1 MFHAARTSNASV
13 PKRSN
18 NIFFFEFRLGPSRPN
33 IPLTTSIKQ
42 RFKISPLVFF
52 LFSYRPPHIPAI
64 VSGAHVSA
72 LYDTAVREAP
82 TTQPRGS
89 SQPVGLTSPGC
100 TRHTALPTVPRAS
113 VVPDLSHEM
122 LRGCP
127 TPTPLLDTSTVSSSW
142 SGESPAPTTPG
153 KIQRSNDPKIQR
165 SKDPKIQRSTPLASE
180 AQPLL
185 GACSAATW
193 YGYVPESILSEIY
206 ICLCPI
212 RGCAPGST
220 RLPFLFLRNN
230 ACRERRI
237 CTTFSGLAWLRV
249 ISP

>member
-1 MFHAARTSNASV
+1 MGALSPPEVEPIGCFMRQELAMPQSRRGPMSFFSRISARTITPQHSTHNV
-13 PKRSN
+13 
-18 NIFFFEFRLGPSRPN
+18 E
-33 IPLTTSIKQ
+33 KQ

-72 LYDTAVREAP
+72 LYNTAVRAAP

-142 SGESPAPTTPG
+142 SGEGPAPTTPG
-153 KIQRSNDPKIQR
+153 KDQQSNDPKIQR
-165 SKDPKIQRSTPLASE
+165 SKDPKIHPPCQ
-180 AQPLL
+180 
-185 GACSAATW
+185 
-193 YGYVPESILSEIY
+193 
-206 ICLCPI
+206 
-212 RGCAPGST
+212 
-220 RLPFLFLRNN
+220 
-230 ACRERRI
+230 
-237 CTTFSGLAWLRV
+237 
-249 ISP
+249 